1 MEEAVVVRRHKGL
14 VDQRSARSVAREH
27 GISRNTVRR
36 YVEGAPI
43 GRRQAVSRGQPVR
56 ARVGPRIEALLAE
69 SVGWTQGKQRLTAR
83 RLWEML
89 REERHQVGRTLV
101 TAVMAEW
108 KRRRQEVFVPL
119 VYRPGELAEVDF
131 FEVWVDVGGE
141 RRRAWMFVLRLM
153 YSKRDFAWIYE
164 FQDQVSFLDGHVRAF
179 AHFDGVPQRIAY
191 DNLKLAVRRI
201 LVGGERALTA
211 RFVALMGHYA
221 LEPCFARPATGHDKG
236 GVEARGKAVRWQHLV
251 PISSGSD
258 LGEINRRLM
267 SRLDRQAGEQRDRE
281 GETALDRFEAERE
294 QFIVLTSR
302 APPHPCPRPEHAR
315 TGAGL

>member
-141 RRRAWMFVLRLM
+141 R
-153 YSKRDFAWIYE
+153 
-164 FQDQVSFLDGHVRAF
+164 
-179 AHFDGVPQRIAY
+179 
-191 DNLKLAVRRI
+191 
-201 LVGGERALTA
+201 ALTA